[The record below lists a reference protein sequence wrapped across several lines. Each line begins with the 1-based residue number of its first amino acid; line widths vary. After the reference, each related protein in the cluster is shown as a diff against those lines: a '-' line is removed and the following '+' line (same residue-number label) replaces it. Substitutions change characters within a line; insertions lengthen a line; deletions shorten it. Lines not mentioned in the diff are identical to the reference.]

1 MCHQNFFSRCC
12 TLILFGRFN
21 NFKSIFSNF
30 SIKKLSFF
38 HHVSLQNMALIYLFT
53 KHIFS
58 CKFWKITILIQL
70 GAVCFVWSVL
80 SKVSSDYYDSMLL
93 DSKVICFSQYT
104 TLQADN
110 FAVLVSQL
118 SNPNWTFVWESWK
131 LANILP
137 PNHHHHIKS
146 DV

>member
-1 MCHQNFFSRCC
+1 MCHQNLVKYLGVIVFG
-12 TLILFGRFN
+12 LFQRVN
-21 NFKSIFSNF
+21 LMIYIYSIHARIN
-30 SIKKLSFF
+30 
-38 HHVSLQNMALIYLFT
+38 LF
-53 KHIFS
+53 
-58 CKFWKITILIQL
+58 CKVWRSQFWYNWR
-70 GAVCFVWSVL
+70 AVYFVWSVL

-146 DV
+146 DLKKMNLHIVRQA